1 MLGRFLSP
9 DPIGIAGGIN
19 LYGYV
24 GNDPLNLVDRVGLG
38 AGPSAP
44 NGYGNSWTFSR
55 GKEQGRGKGNGGFG
69 GQWEPVFGSGPS
81 ADEVGTYSNVMS
93 AGIFDQGA
101 MDEVA
106 AAALQ
111 NMAIDAYLSQTGSGY
126 DASPGIA
133 TFATGLTL
141 VIVGTAMVVEA
152 PATAM
157 LAAFIT
163 APLGPF
169 VAAVG
174 TFAGVAVAATEV
186 LMGFG
191 LIDEGGAMMQA
202 GLAVPEAPSP

>member
-1 MLGRFLSP
+1 M
-9 DPIGIAGGIN
+9 
-19 LYGYV
+19 
-24 GNDPLNLVDRVGLG
+24 
-38 AGPSAP
+38 
-44 NGYGNSWTFSR
+44 
-55 GKEQGRGKGNGGFG
+55 
-69 GQWEPVFGSGPS
+69 SG
-81 ADEVGTYSNVMS
+81 
-93 AGIFDQGA
+93 GIFDQGA

-141 VIVGTAMVVEA
+141 VIVGCSMVVEA

-157 LAAFIT
+157 LAVFIT

-169 VAAVG
+169 AAAVG
-174 TFAGVAVAATEV
+174 KFAGVAVAATEV